1 MNEYQ
6 KTQAAQEFPLHCSLD
21 HEMIVKG
28 QEWTENDSEYILVM
42 EYMNDAD
49 YFKEKIET
57 VHLGKSHSYSHR
69 T

>member
-1 MNEYQ
+1 
-6 KTQAAQEFPLHCSLD
+6 
-21 HEMIVKG
+21 MIVKG